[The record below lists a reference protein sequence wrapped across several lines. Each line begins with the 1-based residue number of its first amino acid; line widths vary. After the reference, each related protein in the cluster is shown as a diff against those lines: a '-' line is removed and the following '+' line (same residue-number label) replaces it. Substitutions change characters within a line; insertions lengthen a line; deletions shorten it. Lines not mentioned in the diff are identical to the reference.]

1 MKKNILLI
9 DDSKTQLGTLKLMF
23 IKAGFNVYTA
33 SNGSEGFCEVFN
45 VAPDI
50 IVSDI
55 IMPNLNGY
63 QLCRLVKNNPI
74 TKKIPVILLTVLE
87 QKIDKFWGTKSGA
100 DKFVSKVAPIEEII
114 SACNELIQNNPLTEQ
129 DKSELLSEKVLA
141 SSVQEQLNN
150 ILDDSLILSSL
161 MNEFRKLSNNVDDEH
176 KLSLDIF
183 SLLSSILD
191 YDIAC
196 LTFKK
201 AELEPEFVYVDSAYD
216 LSDDIKSEIVY
227 DLFHNIKKIN
237 VEDVNIQQS
246 NVAIDSLK
254 IKVDSL
260 EKFQTKLVT
269 PIYNGDTYLA
279 TFALYKIKKIN
290 YKSFKFYDVL
300 LNELSL
306 LARMKN
312 LYSDTRYLSIT
323 DGLTHL
329 YNRRYFDETIE
340 REYLRAIRYNKS
352 LTLCLIDVDFFK
364 KINDNYGHKMGDFV
378 LYTLSQMI
386 IKNFRKTD
394 YIFRFGGEEIM
405 VLLPETTV
413 NKALFPTERLRKS
426 IQDFL
431 FEFGEVS
438 INLTVSV
445 GIADNRK
452 DVDSFEDLIKNSD
465 VALYKAKNLGRNRI
479 VSYESI
485 S

>member
-1 MKKNILLI
+1 
-9 DDSKTQLGTLKLMF
+9 
-23 IKAGFNVYTA
+23 
-33 SNGSEGFCEVFN
+33 
-45 VAPDI
+45 
-50 IVSDI
+50 
-55 IMPNLNGY
+55 
-63 QLCRLVKNNPI
+63 
-74 TKKIPVILLTVLE
+74 
-87 QKIDKFWGTKSGA
+87 
-100 DKFVSKVAPIEEII
+100 
-114 SACNELIQNNPLTEQ
+114 
-129 DKSELLSEKVLA
+129 
-141 SSVQEQLNN
+141 
-150 ILDDSLILSSL
+150 
-161 MNEFRKLSNNVDDEH
+161 
-176 KLSLDIF
+176 
-183 SLLSSILD
+183 
-191 YDIAC
+191 
-196 LTFKK
+196 
-201 AELEPEFVYVDSAYD
+201 
-216 LSDDIKSEIVY
+216 
-227 DLFHNIKKIN
+227 
-237 VEDVNIQQS
+237 
-246 NVAIDSLK
+246 
-254 IKVDSL
+254 
-260 EKFQTKLVT
+260 
-269 PIYNGDTYLA
+269 
-279 TFALYKIKKIN
+279 
-290 YKSFKFYDVL
+290 
-300 LNELSL
+300 
-306 LARMKN
+306 MKN

-323 DGLTHL
+323 DWLTHL

>member
-1 MKKNILLI
+1 MKKKVLLI

-33 SNGSEGFCEVFN
+33 SNGSDGFCEVFN

-63 QLCRLVKNNPI
+63 QLCRLVKNNPL

-100 DKFVSKVAPIEEII
+100 DKFVSKVAPMEEII

-129 DKSELLSEKVLA
+129 DKSELLSEKVLV

-150 ILDDSLILSSL
+150 ILDDSLILSSIL
-161 MNEFRKLSNNVDDEH
+161 NEFRKLSNNVDDEH

-201 AELEPEFVYVDSAYD
+201 AELEQEFIYIDSAYD
-216 LSDDIKSEIVY
+216 ISDSVKSKIVSDVFY
-227 DLFHNIKKIN
+227 NMEKVKI
-237 VEDVNIQQS
+237 EDVNVQQS
-246 NVAIDSLK
+246 NVAMDSFNIQIDSF
-254 IKVDSL
+254 

-269 PIYNGDTYLA
+269 PIYHGDTYLA
-279 TFALYKIKKIN
+279 TFVLYKIKKIN
-290 YKSFKFYDVL
+290 YKSFKFYDVI
-300 LNELSL
+300 LNELKL

-312 LYSDTRYLSIT
+312 LYSETRYLSIT

-340 REYLRAIRYNKS
+340 REYLRAVRYNKN

-378 LYTLSQMI
+378 LYTLAQMI
-386 IKNFRKTD
+386 VKNFRKTD

-405 VLLPETTV
+405 VLLPEIDTS
-413 NKALFPTERLRKS
+413 KALIPTERLRKS
-426 IQDFL
+426 IQEFL
-431 FEFGEVS
+431 FEFGELS
-438 INLTVSV
+438 INLTVSM
-445 GIADNRK
+445 GLADNRK
-452 DVDSFEDLIKNSD
+452 DVDSYEDLIKNSD
-465 VALYKAKNLGRNRI
+465 TALYKAKNLGRNRI
-479 VSYESI
+479 ISYESI